1 MSFGG
6 PVGALI
12 GLLLADRVGRKPV
25 IILAS
30 LSAAVFAAIY
40 PFAAYGPAVTLVG
53 FCMITSIYVFVAVGV
68 ALRVPELF
76 PTPIRLRGTGL
87 ANLAG
92 RITATVVQFGVVW
105 LFSTGGIAGV
115 IAAIVAVLVLQTVII
130 ALCDRETRRQ
140 SLEEIADA
148 DLPAT
153 TMAAA
158 VGPAE

>member
-1 MSFGG
+1 
-6 PVGALI
+6 
-12 GLLLADRVGRKPV
+12 
-25 IILAS
+25 
-30 LSAAVFAAIY
+30 
-40 PFAAYGPAVTLVG
+40 VTLVG